1 MADKRTVK
9 FYIYDYWTDKKL
21 REATQREFEFWE
33 GWRLRFY
40 NEDVTN
46 IPGRNFGYPDKTIY
60 ITREVE

>member
-1 MADKRTVK
+1 MAAKKVK
-9 FYIYDYWTDKKL
+9 FYIYDYWTDKRL

-33 GWRLRFY
+33 EWRLRFY

-46 IPGRNFGYPDKTIY
+46 IPGLQFGYPRKTIY